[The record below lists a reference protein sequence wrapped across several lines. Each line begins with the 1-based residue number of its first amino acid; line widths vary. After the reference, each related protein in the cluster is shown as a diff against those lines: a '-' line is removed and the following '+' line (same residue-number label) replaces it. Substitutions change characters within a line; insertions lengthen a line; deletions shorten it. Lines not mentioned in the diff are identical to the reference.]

1 MANIQIEKIADVA
14 VVHCEG
20 RIVHSDA
27 AFRLRNAVTQ
37 QSDARII
44 ILDLSDLKALEGGGL
59 GVLVFLHRWSRDHGI
74 QLKLFDPPNCVQRKL
89 KYISSEEFE
98 IVGTDEVLSLLDWE
112 ARPKPADA
120 VQQRLVTL
128 TSVGS

>member
-74 QLKLFDPPNCVQRKL
+74 QLKLFDPPNRVQRKL
-89 KYISSEEFE
+89 KYVSNEEFE
-98 IVGTDEVLSLLDWE
+98 IVGTDEVLSLLGWE
-112 ARPKPADA
+112 ERPKPADA
-120 VQQRLVTL
+120 VFGTVVVEN
-128 TSVGS
+128 SV

>member
-27 AFRLRNAVTQ
+27 AFKLRDAVTR

-59 GVLVFLHRWSRDHGI
+59 GMLVFLHRWSRDHGI
-74 QLKLFDPPNCVQRKL
+74 HLKLFDPPNRVQRKL
-89 KYISSEEFE
+89 KSVSSEEFE

-112 ARPKPADA
+112 VGTKPADA
-120 VQQRLVTL
+120 VFGTVVVEN
-128 TSVGS
+128 SV